1 MGFENYAV
9 KGGEEMEKGGWID
22 ITQPLTNGMANWP
35 GDTPFNF
42 ELGVTKEQ
50 SGSVNIGEIR
60 TSLHMGTHAD
70 APFHFDE
77 AGKKLHELDVKI
89 YIGRAK
95 VIDVTMH
102 AYLGRSELEAYD
114 LDGAERLLLKTSE
127 TNNPFV
133 FPQSFIELRPDI
145 GPYLGEKGIFLL
157 GIDVPSVDRTDS
169 KDLPT
174 HHALGD
180 NGICIVENLML
191 ADTEPGD
198 YELIALPLAIQD
210 ADGSP
215 VRAVIR
221 KI

>member
-1 MGFENYAV
+1 
-9 KGGEEMEKGGWID
+9 MEKRRWID
-22 ITQPLTNGMANWP
+22 ITQPLTNGMAHWP
-35 GDTPFNF
+35 GDTPFRF

-77 AGKKLHELDVKI
+77 NGKRLHELDVNT
-89 YIGRAK
+89 YIGKAK
-95 VIDVTMH
+95 IIDVTMH
-102 AYLGRSELEAYD
+102 PSLGRSELEGYN
-114 LDGAERLLLKTSE
+114 LDGVERLLLKTSG

-133 FPQSFIELRPDI
+133 FPESFIELRPDI
-145 GPYLGEKGIFLL
+145 GPYLKEKGIFLL

-174 HHALGD
+174 HHSLGD
-180 NGICIVENLML
+180 NGIHIVENLML
-191 ADTEPGD
+191 ADVEPGD
-198 YELIALPLAIQD
+198 YEFIALPLAIQD

-221 KI
+221 RI